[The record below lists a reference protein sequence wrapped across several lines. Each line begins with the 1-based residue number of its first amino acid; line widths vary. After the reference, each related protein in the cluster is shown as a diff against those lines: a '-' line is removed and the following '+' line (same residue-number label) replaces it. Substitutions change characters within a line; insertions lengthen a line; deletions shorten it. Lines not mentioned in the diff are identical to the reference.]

1 MTVSQ
6 EPSIN
11 WHQDAETWPDRYSVR
26 AVITYRGRRGKPGM
40 LQVITYQ
47 PDMPDHE
54 IQEILEN
61 TGYTP
66 GEAHWLNL
74 VSQARDTFSLPQ
86 AESLVTY
93 LTSKPGTTA
102 MMKQAVKP
110 HPLICGASMIP
121 LLPSFRDGIV
131 YRYYTERGYSLSFKV
146 EAINIKTYLYM
157 SRLFREIKGLKGE

>member
-26 AVITYRGRRGKPGM
+26 AVITYRARRGKTATM
-40 LQVITYQ
+40 QVITYQ
-47 PDMPDHE
+47 PDMPDQE
-54 IQEILEN
+54 IHEILESA
-61 TGYTP
+61 GYPP
-66 GEAHWLNL
+66 GEADWLNL
-74 VSQARDTFSLPQ
+74 ASQARDTFSLPQ

-102 MMKQAVKP
+102 IMKPAAKP
-110 HPLICGASMIP
+110 HPLINGASMIP

-131 YRYYTERGYSLSFKV
+131 YRYYTERGYPLPFKV
-146 EAINIKTYLYM
+146 EAINMKTYLYM
-157 SRLFREIKGLKGE
+157 SRLFREIKEL

>member
-26 AVITYRGRRGKPGM
+26 AVITYRARRGKTATM
-40 LQVITYQ
+40 QVITYQ
-47 PDMPDHE
+47 PDMPDQE

-61 TGYTP
+61 AGYTP
-66 GEAHWLNL
+66 VEADWLNL

-102 MMKQAVKP
+102 IMKPAAKP
-110 HPLICGASMIP
+110 HPLINGASMIP

-131 YRYYTERGYSLSFKV
+131 YRYYTERGYPLPFKV
-146 EAINIKTYLYM
+146 EAINMKTYLYM
-157 SRLFREIKGLKGE
+157 SRLFREIKEL